1 MSRYR
6 VWSIV
11 TVALLLG
18 VVIPLT
24 AACSGPS
31 VNEQQN
37 TSPSTASPSTASPST
52 ASPSTASPS
61 TDGAAQVSLG
71 DVLSSPN
78 DFYGKTVTTEGKV
91 AEVLSSLMF
100 DLDNST
106 GEAFNDPDRNNR
118 DPSGLTIVNNTPGS
132 PKPTVAVGQT
142 VTVTGMVR
150 ELDVNEIE
158 ADTGLDLSLSK
169 FAKRS
174 GTVSLV
180 AESIEVT
187 GGGTTAP

>member
-6 VWSIV
+6 VWSIA

-18 VVIPLT
+18 VVVPLT

-31 VNEQQN
+31 ASEQQN
-37 TSPSTASPSTASPST
+37 TSPST
-52 ASPSTASPS
+52 
-61 TDGAAQVSLG
+61 DGAAQATSLD

-78 DFYGKTVTTEGKV
+78 DFYGETLTTEGKV
-91 AEVLSSLMF
+91 TEVLSPIMF
-100 DLDNST
+100 DLGNSV

-118 DPSGLTIVNNTPGS
+118 DPSGLTIVNNTSGS
-132 PKPTVAVGQT
+132 PEPTVAVGQT
-142 VTVTGMVR
+142 VTVTGRVR
-150 ELDVNEIE
+150 ELNAKEIE